1 MSQTQGEHTFEVEV
15 LISGETLP
23 GYTAG
28 EALSAGEPVAL
39 TGDYEVTAAS
49 DGGPAFGVVAY
60 DVADGEEVPVIAGD
74 GQNEV
79 RIEVSETVT
88 AGDELAPDGLGTFK
102 HAAADDETLALAN
115 DGASS
120 GEIVEARMIMQSGE
134 VAA

>member
-1 MSQTQGEHTFEVEV
+1 MSTQGEHTFEVEV

-28 EALSAGEPVAL
+28 EALSAGDPVAI
-39 TGDYEVTAAS
+39 TGDYEVTSAS

-79 RIEVSETVT
+79 RIEASETVT
-88 AGDELAPDGLGTFK
+88 AGDELTPDAVGTFK
-102 HAAADDETLALAN
+102 QTVEADGDETLAIAN
-115 DGASS
+115 DGASA
-120 GEIVEARMIMQSGE
+120 GEIVEARMVKQSG
-134 VAA
+134 VTA